1 LVNLANQLA
10 SMVRLQHSYYLVC
23 VGLCRSDGALITAAI
38 QALPIRVGT
47 EWEKKSV
54 GTIRRLVLRNFKRFK
69 ALELEFDPEL
79 NILVGGNEA
88 GKSSVLQ
95 AIDIV
100 LSASR
105 SRVESIGLEAL
116 FNTDCIAK
124 FLAGTRK
131 IADLP
136 ELLIEIY
143 FDGLPGR
150 HDLDGRNNSK
160 DGDHLGIKMV
170 CKPVDEYT
178 REIQAILAERHEN
191 FPFEYYGVHFLTFT
205 DEAVFPYK
213 KPLQHL
219 LIDSSLI
226 NNEHATREYTRS
238 MYAAH
243 ASVAQ
248 RNRHGFEYRKAKTK
262 FKDEVFKAMNDGLDA
277 YKFDVRTSPKA
288 NVETDI
294 ILTEDDI
301 PVDSKGK
308 GRQCFIKT
316 EFALR
321 NREHALHVLLLEE
334 PENHLSQV
342 HMRKLIERIRASVK
356 KQLFVATHSS
366 FVATRLNL
374 RKVLIL
380 SEENPSRPASLTDLS
395 LGTAEFFMKAP
406 DNNVLELA
414 LCKKAILVEGDAEF
428 ILMEE
433 LYKISAPGR
442 SLDADGIHVISVD
455 GTSFKR
461 YLELAKLLGIKV
473 AAIRDNDK
481 DYAANCVANY
491 ADHVSASIQ
500 VFADPDNARYT
511 FEVCMYQ
518 DNQAACE
525 ELFAAGRKT
534 LSVEDYMLKNKTD
547 AAFQLLE
554 RKGAT
559 LTAPG
564 YIQEAVA
571 WIRA

>member
-1 LVNLANQLA
+1 MSLVLRIDYRPCLFIIPPKLVNMPNCI
-10 SMVRLQHSYYLVC
+10 S
-23 VGLCRSDGALITAAI
+23 
-38 QALPIRVGT
+38 
-47 EWEKKSV
+47 EWEKKAV
-54 GTIRRLVLRNFKRFK
+54 GTIRRLVLKNFKRFK

-95 AIDIV
+95 AMDIV
-100 LSASR
+100 LSTSR
-105 SRVESIGLEAL
+105 SKVEGIGLEAL
-116 FNTDCIAK
+116 FNTDCIAE
-124 FLAGTRK
+124 FLAGARK
-131 IADLP
+131 IVDLP
-136 ELLIEIY
+136 ELLIEVY
-143 FDGLPGR
+143 FDDLPSR

-160 DGDHLGIKMV
+160 GADYLGIKMV

-178 REIQAILAERHEN
+178 KEIQTILAERHEN

-213 KPLQHL
+213 KPLRHV

-248 RNRHGFEYRKAKTK
+248 RNLHGFEYRKAKAK
-262 FKDEVFKAMNDGLDA
+262 FKDDVFKTMNDGLDA

-288 NVETDI
+288 SVETDI
-294 ILTEDDI
+294 IITEDDI

-366 FVATRLNL
+366 FIATRLNL

-380 SEENPSRPASLTDLS
+380 SEENPSRPAGLKDLS
-395 LGTAEFFMKAP
+395 PVTAEFFMKAP

-414 LCKKAILVEGDAEF
+414 LCKRAILVEGDAEF
-428 ILMEE
+428 ILMEA
-433 LYKISAPGR
+433 LYKISAPGC
-442 SLDADGIHVISVD
+442 SMDADGIHMISVD

-461 YLELAKLLGIKV
+461 YLELAKLLGIKI

-481 DYAANCVANY
+481 DHAGTCVANY
-491 ADHVSASIQ
+491 SDHLSESIQ
-500 VFADPDNARYT
+500 IFADPDNARHT
-511 FEVCMYQ
+511 FEVCIYQ

-525 ELFAAGRKT
+525 DLFAAGRKT
-534 LSVEDYMLKNKTD
+534 LSVEEYMLKNKTD

-554 RKGAT
+554 KKGAA
-559 LTAPG
+559 LVAPG
-564 YIQEAVA
+564 YIRQAVA
-571 WIRA
+571 WIKT

>member
-1 LVNLANQLA
+1 M
-10 SMVRLQHSYYLVC
+10 S
-23 VGLCRSDGALITAAI
+23 CRIN
-38 QALPIRVGT
+38 T
-47 EWEKKSV
+47 EKEKKDV
-54 GTIRRLVLRNFKRFK
+54 QTIQRLVLKNFKRFK

-105 SRVESIGLEAL
+105 SKVEGIGLEAL
-116 FNTDCIAK
+116 FNADCITE
-124 FLAGTRK
+124 FLAGMRK
-131 IADLP
+131 ITDLP
-136 ELLIEIY
+136 ELLIEVY
-143 FDGLPGR
+143 FDELPGR

-160 DGDHLGIKMV
+160 GADYLGIKMV

-178 REIQAILAERHEN
+178 KEIQTILSERHDN

-213 KPLQHL
+213 KPLRHF
-219 LIDSSLI
+219 LIDSSRI

-238 MYAAH
+238 MYAAE

-248 RNRHGFEYRKAKTK
+248 RNMHGFEYRKAKAK
-262 FKDEVFKAMNDGLDA
+262 FKDDVFKTMNDRLDG
-277 YKFDVRTSPKA
+277 YKFDIRTSLKS

-294 ILTEDDI
+294 IITEDDI
-301 PVDSKGK
+301 PVDSKGM

-321 NREHALHVLLLEE
+321 NQEHALHVLLLEE

-356 KQLFVATHSS
+356 KQLFVSTHSS
-366 FVATRLNL
+366 FIAMRLSL

-380 SEENPSRPASLTDLS
+380 SEENPSRPASLKDLS
-395 LGTAEFFMKAP
+395 TGTAEFFMKAP

-428 ILMEE
+428 ILMEA

-442 SLDADGIHVISVD
+442 SMDADGIHVISVD

-461 YLELAKLLGIKV
+461 YLELAKLLSIKV
-473 AAIRDNDK
+473 AVIRDNDK
-481 DYAANCVANY
+481 DCEANCVANY
-491 ADHVSASIQ
+491 ADYASASIR
-500 VFADPDNARYT
+500 VFADLDNARHT
-511 FEVCMYQ
+511 FEVCMYR
-518 DNQAACE
+518 DNQAVCD

-534 LSVEDYMLKNKTD
+534 LSIEEYMLKNKTD

-554 RKGAT
+554 KKG
-559 LTAPG
+559 TALAAPD
-564 YIQEAVA
+564 YIQRAVE
-571 WIRA
+571 WIRG

>member
-1 LVNLANQLA
+1 
-10 SMVRLQHSYYLVC
+10 M
-23 VGLCRSDGALITAAI
+23 
-38 QALPIRVGT
+38 
-47 EWEKKSV
+47 
-54 GTIRRLVLRNFKRFK
+54 GTIRRLVLKNFKRFK
-69 ALELEFDPEL
+69 SLELEFDPEL

-95 AIDIV
+95 AMDIV

-105 SRVESIGLEAL
+105 SKVEGMGLEAL
-116 FNTDCIAK
+116 FNTDCIAE
-124 FLAGTRK
+124 FLAGERK
-131 IADLP
+131 TEELP
-136 ELLIEIY
+136 ELLIELY
-143 FDGLPGR
+143 FDNLPSR

-160 DGDHLGIKMV
+160 GTDHLGIKMV
-170 CKPVDEYT
+170 CKPIDEYT
-178 REIQAILAERHEN
+178 KEIQAILAEKHEN
-191 FPFEYYGVHFLTFT
+191 FPFEYYGIQFLTFT

-213 KPLQHL
+213 KPLRHL

-248 RNRHGFEYRKAKTK
+248 RNLHSFEYRKAKAK
-262 FKDEVFKAMNDGLDA
+262 FKDDVFKSMNDGLDA

-288 NVETDI
+288 SVETDI
-294 ILTEDDI
+294 IITEDNI
-301 PVDSKGK
+301 PVESKGK

-342 HMRKLIERIRASVK
+342 HMRKLIERIRASAK

-366 FVATRLNL
+366 FIATRLNL

-380 SEENPSRPASLTDLS
+380 SEEHPSRPVSLKDLS
-395 LGTAEFFMKAP
+395 PETAEFFMKAP

-428 ILMEE
+428 ILMEA
-433 LYKISAPGR
+433 LYTISVPGG
-442 SLDADGIHVISVD
+442 SLDADGVHVISVD

-461 YLELAKLLGIKV
+461 YLELANLLGIKV

-481 DYAANCVANY
+481 DYEANCIENY
-491 ADHVSASIQ
+491 AEHVSESIR
-500 VFADPDNARYT
+500 VFADLDNSRHT
-511 FEVCMYQ
+511 FEVCMYR
-518 DNQAACE
+518 DNQAVCE
-525 ELFAAGRKT
+525 ELFAAGRKS
-534 LSVEDYMLKNKTD
+534 LSVEEYMLKNKTD

-554 RKGAT
+554 KKGSE
-559 LTAPG
+559 LVAPA
-564 YIQEAVA
+564 YIQQAVT

>member
-1 LVNLANQLA
+1 
-10 SMVRLQHSYYLVC
+10 M
-23 VGLCRSDGALITAAI
+23 
-38 QALPIRVGT
+38 
-47 EWEKKSV
+47 
-54 GTIRRLVLRNFKRFK
+54 
-69 ALELEFDPEL
+69 
-79 NILVGGNEA
+79 
-88 GKSSVLQ
+88 
-95 AIDIV
+95 DIV

-105 SRVESIGLEAL
+105 SKVESIGLEAL
-116 FNTDCIAK
+116 FNADCITE

-131 IADLP
+131 ITDLP

-143 FDGLPGR
+143 FDDLPGR

-160 DGDHLGIKMV
+160 GTDHLGIKMV

-178 REIQAILAERHEN
+178 REIQAILAEGHDN
-191 FPFEYYGVHFLTFT
+191 FPFEYYGVQFQTFT
-205 DEAVFPYK
+205 DGIVFPHK
-213 KPLQHL
+213 KPLRHL

-226 NNEHATREYTRS
+226 NNEYATREYTRS

-248 RNRHGFEYRKAKTK
+248 RNLHAFEYRKAKAK
-262 FKDEVFKAMNDGLDA
+262 FRDEALKTMNNGLNS

-288 NVETDI
+288 NVESDI

-301 PVDSKGK
+301 PVDRKGK

-321 NREHALHVLLLEE
+321 DREYALNVLLLEE
-334 PENHLSQV
+334 PENHLSHV
-342 HMRKLIERIRASVK
+342 HMRKLIERIRASDK

-366 FVATRLNL
+366 FIATRLNL

-380 SEENPSRPASLTDLS
+380 SEENPSRPASLKNLS

-428 ILMEE
+428 ILMEA
-433 LYKISAPGR
+433 LYMSSAPEC
-442 SLDADGIHVISVD
+442 SLDADGIHLISVD

-461 YLELAKLLGIKV
+461 YLDLAKLLGIKV

-481 DYAANCVANY
+481 DHEANCVANY
-491 ADHVSASIQ
+491 ANYVSASIQ
-500 VFADPDNARYT
+500 VFADPDDAQHT

-518 DNQAACE
+518 DNQAACDD
-525 ELFAAGRKT
+525 LFAAGRKT
-534 LSVEDYMLKNKTD
+534 LSVEEYMLKNKTD

-554 RKGAT
+554 KKG
-559 LTAPG
+559 TALEVPG
-564 YIQEAVA
+564 YIQRAVA